1 MEVALFHFFHLCRET
16 RNGKTTAEE
25 KGMDPRRRQ
34 KTQTLEDR
42 IPQSILEKDRTAR
55 EAGQG

>member
-16 RNGKTTAEE
+16 CNGKTTAEE